1 MAFFLGPADYWWSW
15 GDLVFRWL
23 HVVAA
28 IAWIGSSFYFIALDH
43 HLEPPTDPRDAAR
56 GVGGEVW

>member
-1 MAFFLGPADYWWSW
+1 VAAFLGISDYWWSW

-28 IAWIGSSFYFIALDH
+28 IA
-43 HLEPPTDPRDAAR
+43 
-56 GVGGEVW
+56 